1 MENEHSIIKIGIMII
16 ALVLLLRAN
25 YKIFDIQI
33 MVKRLWL
40 YICCVGYFIM
50 ACTLGGKENH

>member
-1 MENEHSIIKIGIMII
+1 MVNEHSIIKIGIMII

-33 MVKRLWL
+33 MFKRLWL

-50 ACTLGGKENH
+50 ACTLG

>member
-33 MVKRLWL
+33 MFKRLWL
-40 YICCVGYFIM
+40 YICCVVHFIM
-50 ACTLGGKENH
+50 ACTLG